1 MEALKN
7 MGKKPKIIHTN
18 DEGSIGGNSFTQ
30 YIAGERKKQNIEPGA
45 ILRVRNVL

>member
-7 MGKKPKIIHTN
+7 MGKKPKIIYTN

-30 YIAGERKKQNIEPGA
+30 YIAGERKNKT
-45 ILRVRNVL
+45 

>member
-7 MGKKPKIIHTN
+7 MGKKPKIIYTN
-18 DEGSIGGNSFTQ
+18 DEASIGGNSFTQ
-30 YIAGERKKQNIEPGA
+30 YVEGERKKQNIEPGD